1 MKVAHINFSDTNG
14 GAAIATGRIHN
25 SLLKEKI
32 FRTKFT
38 KKNGRKMF
46 D

>member
-32 FRTKFT
+32 DSNKSYYPNS
-38 KKNGRKMF
+38 KKIYK
-46 D
+46 